1 VTPSRSHIVA
11 AAFLLVLFGWIA
23 GRTYKRA
30 TAQQIAELHGVRLG
44 MTIPQAKAG
53 FDLGPKGQWSV
64 AAGCEGGSLDWK
76 PEDAASTSV
85 RWARFEV
92 HDGVVVALRLRLAPD
107 DPNAGGERLQTSDD
121 AVAARETLG
130 EGEVAVALLDRRCL
144 EHAPEVSQLL
154 AGGPMRR

>member
-1 VTPSRSHIVA
+1 MTPNRSHIAA

-23 GRTYKRA
+23 GRTYQRA
-30 TAQQIAELHGVRLG
+30 TAQQLAGLHGVHLG
-44 MTIPQAKAG
+44 MTIAQAKVG

-92 HDGVVVALRLRLAPD
+92 HDGVIVALRLRLAPN
-107 DPNAGGERLQTSDD
+107 DPSAEGERLQTSD
-121 AVAARETLG
+121 AVIAARETLA
-130 EGEVAVALLDRRCL
+130 EGEVAVALLDRQCL
-144 EHAPEVSQLL
+144 EHAPEVLQLL

>member
-1 VTPSRSHIVA
+1 MTPNRSHITA

-23 GRTYKRA
+23 GRTYQRA

-44 MTIPQAKAG
+44 MTIAQAKAG

-64 AAGCEGGSLDWK
+64 ADGCEGGSLDWK
-76 PEDAASTSV
+76 PADAASSSV
-85 RWARFEV
+85 HWARFEV
-92 HDGVVVALRLRLAPD
+92 HEGIVMAVRARLAPD
-107 DPNAGGERLQTSDD
+107 DPNAEGEQLRTSND

-130 EGEVAVALLDRRCL
+130 GGEVAVALLDRNCL
-144 EHAPEVSQLL
+144 EHSPEVSQLL